1 MACISTALIV
11 GGSIAGMNAAIA
23 LAQAGVQVDVVELSH
38 DPVGASL
45 AFSGR
50 AAMALVELGIYDEV
64 HATGRPALP
73 GTTATSIRDATTG
86 AIINSGPQR
95 PTWPGAV
102 DGVGVYRPVFL
113 EVAQRE
119 AERLGVRVRKGVSYD
134 TFQDGPDGVDVTFTD
149 GESGHYDLMVAADG
163 INSPIRE
170 TLFPDA
176 PKPQYSGQLSIRWMA
191 PGPAVQDEG
200 WYVSDVGRLG
210 FYHIPQG
217 LTYTPSVFNIPELRW
232 FSDEDIRGLFTKL
245 LDSMAAPAIREL
257 RSRLTDESELIG
269 KPFHW
274 LLLSEPWHKGR
285 ILLIGDAAH
294 ATSAHMGMG
303 GGMALEDA
311 VVLGQSVAK
320 AGTLAEALD
329 MFMKRR
335 FERAKT
341 VVECSNR
348 LGQLEQQKAPHSES
362 VALLTKAFAAIGEP
376 Y

>member
-23 LAQAGVQVDVVELSH
+23 LAKAGVDVDVVELAQE
-38 DPVGASL
+38 PLGASL

-50 AAMALVELGIYDEV
+50 AAMALVELGIYDQV
-64 HATGRPALP
+64 HATGRPSQ
-73 GTTATSIRDATTG
+73 GSTATAIRNATTG
-86 AIINSGPQR
+86 EIINPGPQR

-113 EVAQRE
+113 EVAQQE
-119 AERLGVRVRKGVSYD
+119 AERLGVRVRKGVSYE
-134 TFQDGPDGVDVTFTD
+134 TFFDGTDRVEVTFTD
-149 GESGHYDLMVAADG
+149 GETGRYDLLVAADG
-163 INSPIRE
+163 INSKTRDLI
-170 TLFPDA
+170 FPDA

-191 PGPAVQDEG
+191 PGPPVQDEG
-200 WYVSDVGRLG
+200 WYMSTAGRLG
-210 FYHIPQG
+210 FYYLPQG
-217 LTYTPSVFNIPELRW
+217 LTYIPAVINIPETRW
-232 FSDEDIRGLFTKL
+232 IADEEVHSLFTTL

-257 RSRLTDESELIG
+257 RSRLTPSSELIG
-269 KPFHW
+269 RPFHW
-274 LLLSEPWHKGR
+274 LLLAAPWHRGR
-285 ILLIGDAAH
+285 TLVIGDAAH

-311 VVLGQSVAK
+311 VVLGQSISA
-320 AGTLAEALD
+320 ASTLPEALA

-335 FERAKT
+335 FDRVKL
-341 VVECSNR
+341 VVETSNR
-348 LGQLEQQKAPHSES
+348 LGQLEQQKAPPSEN

>member
-1 MACISTALIV
+1 MACISSTLIV

-23 LAQAGVQVDVVELSH
+23 LAKVGVEVEVVELAH
-38 DPVGASL
+38 EPLGASL

-73 GTTATSIRDATTG
+73 GTTATSIRHPMTG
-86 AIINSGPQR
+86 EIINPGPQR
-95 PTWPGAV
+95 PNWPGAV

-119 AERLGVRVRKGVSYD
+119 AERLGVKVRKGVTYA
-134 TFQDGPDGVDVTFTD
+134 TFDNQPDGVDVTFTD
-149 GESGHYDLMVAADG
+149 GTSGRYDLMVAADG
-163 INSPIRE
+163 INSKTRE
-170 TLFPDA
+170 ILFPDA
-176 PKPQYSGQLSIRWMA
+176 PKPQYCGQLSIRWMA
-191 PGPAVQDEG
+191 PGPQIDGEG
-200 WYVSDVGRLG
+200 WYKSDVGRLG
-210 FYHIPQG
+210 FYWLPQDLIYIPA
-217 LTYTPSVFNIPELRW
+217 VINIPEQRW
-232 FSDEDIRGLFTKL
+232 IPEEEVRSLFTAL

-257 RSRLTDESELIG
+257 RSRLTDTSELIG
-269 KPFHW
+269 KPFYW
-274 LLLSEPWHKGR
+274 LLLPETWHKGSA
-285 ILLIGDAAH
+285 LVIGDAAH

-311 VVLGQSVAK
+311 CVLGQSVA
-320 AGTLAEALD
+320 AASTLPEALD

-335 FERAKT
+335 FERAKL
-341 VVECSNR
+341 VVETSNE
-348 LGQLEQQKAPHSES
+348 LGLLEQRDAPPAEN